1 MESRSSFREFSNYWI
16 DPMMNDRKLCFAR
29 AKRVVVKIG
38 SNVLTQNNGLN
49 LKVIRSIT
57 RQICRL
63 IDDGR
68 EVILVSSGAMASG
81 VKKVGLPNRPDELP
95 KRQAVAAVGQAG
107 LIREYEKAFARYH
120 KKVAQILLTSEDLS
134 NRKRY
139 LNARNTLYTLLGWQV
154 VPVINENDTVSVE
167 EIKLGDND
175 NLAAMIALLMEA
187 DLLISLTDIEGLF
200 NRDPRIHQ
208 DAELIPTVTAITK
221 ITEQY
226 ASEIPG
232 ALGSGGMI
240 SKIRAARKVN
250 SAGVPMVIAKG
261 DKPNILIKL
270 FSQRPLGTFFVPRKE
285 KLASRKCWIA
295 FSLKPHGVIKIDD
308 GAANAILKNGKSLL
322 PSGIL
327 AVEEDFQIGA
337 PVEFKNQKNEILGV
351 GLANY
356 SAADI
361 RQIMGLKS
369 NQIKAVLGH
378 KAYDEVIHRDNLVI
392 TYENPSQECV

>member
-1 MESRSSFREFSNYWI
+1 MINNRKSS
-16 DPMMNDRKLCFAR
+16 FAR

-49 LKVIRSIT
+49 LKAIRSIT

-81 VKKVGLPNRPDELP
+81 VKKVGLPKRPDELP

-107 LIREYEKAFARYH
+107 LIMEYEKSYGRYH

-139 LNARNTLYTLLGWQV
+139 LNARNTLYTLLDWQV
-154 VPVINENDTVSVE
+154 VPIINENDTISVE

-175 NLAAMIALLMEA
+175 NLAAMITLLMEA
-187 DLLISLTDIEGLF
+187 DILINLTDIEGLF
-200 NRDPRIHQ
+200 NKDPRIYH
-208 DAELIPTVTAITK
+208 DAELIPMVTTITK
-221 ITEQY
+221 STEQY

-232 ALGSGGMI
+232 ALGTGGMI

-261 DKPNILIKL
+261 DEPNILIKL
-270 FSQRPLGTFFVPRKE
+270 FSGGTHGTFFVPRKE

-295 FSLKPHGVIKIDD
+295 FSLKPQGAVKIDD

-322 PSGIL
+322 PSGIV
-327 AVEEDFQIGA
+327 AVEADFNIGA
-337 PVEFKNQKNEILGV
+337 AVEFKNRKNEILGI

-361 RQIMGLKS
+361 RKIMGLKS
-369 NQIKAVLGH
+369 KQIKAVLGH
-378 KAYDEVIHRDNLVI
+378 KAYDEVIHRDNLAI
-392 TYENPSQECV
+392 TYECGV